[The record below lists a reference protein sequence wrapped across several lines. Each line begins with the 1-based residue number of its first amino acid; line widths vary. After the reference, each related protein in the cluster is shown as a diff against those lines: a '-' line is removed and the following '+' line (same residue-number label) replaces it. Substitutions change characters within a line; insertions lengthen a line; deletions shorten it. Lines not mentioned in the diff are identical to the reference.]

1 LTNANKTRTNFKRE
15 GNVFGLAK
23 AKLGHVVMK
32 VRARIAASLCA
43 VAVAWIGTQRADAQ
57 SSSASRA
64 EREMIS
70 WVVLSN
76 TYVALDVGLLRA
88 KLDEIYP
95 GQFLPPRDKGNFVV
109 NGPGFGQLFVNAN
122 MPGAAGMFLVISVP
136 GPYTEFSDFQKK
148 ITDPSLRRQAEAQK
162 CWLSVDMA
170 HKNTT
175 SEDAY
180 RFIEQVLAKLAPA
193 DAAFLVH
200 PSKLVTIPFDDD
212 VRRRMA
218 SGSQAV
224 SPQ

>member
-1 LTNANKTRTNFKRE
+1 MSGSVKENLQRVA
-15 GNVFGLAK
+15 AK
-23 AKLGHVVMK
+23 SGV
-32 VRARIAASLCA
+32 ARIAASLCVIA
-43 VAVAWIGTQRADAQ
+43 FAWIGPQRADAQ
-57 SSSASRA
+57 SAAPSGE

-76 TYVALDVGLLRA
+76 SYVDLDVDLLRA

-109 NGPGFGQLFVNAN
+109 KGPGFGQLFVNAN
-122 MPGAAGMFLVISVP
+122 MPSAAGMFLVISVP
-136 GPYTEFSDFQKK
+136 GPYTKFSSFQRK

-162 CWLSVDMA
+162 CWLSVDMV

-175 SEDAY
+175 NEDAY

-218 SGSQAV
+218 NGAQMV
-224 SPQ
+224 PLQ

>member
-1 LTNANKTRTNFKRE
+1 LSEVRSAHSDNIRRQLRTLF
-15 GNVFGLAK
+15 
-23 AKLGHVVMK
+23 
-32 VRARIAASLCA
+32 
-43 VAVAWIGTQRADAQ
+43 
-57 SSSASRA
+57 SSAHRNAQWPRA
-64 EREMIS
+64 
-70 WVVLSN
+70 
-76 TYVALDVGLLRA
+76 
-88 KLDEIYP
+88 
-95 GQFLPPRDKGNFVV
+95 
-109 NGPGFGQLFVNAN
+109 
-122 MPGAAGMFLVISVP
+122 
-136 GPYTEFSDFQKK
+136 YTEFSDFQKK

-212 VRRRMA
+212 VRHRMA